1 MIGAIHP
8 LQDFGVK
15 ILTAIIILLLTA
27 INYRGVALGGKVQL
41 VFTTLKVA
49 ALGFIVLCA
58 FAIGNGSFA
67 NFSTDSINTNGS
79 SAIPQGWDLLSAI
92 VMALSGAFWAY
103 DGWNNITY
111 IAGEVKIPLKIF
123 LKLYLLA

>member
-67 NFSTDSINTNGS
+67 NF
-79 SAIPQGWDLLSAI
+79 PQTVLIQMVVLQ
-92 VMALSGAFWAY
+92 FHR
-103 DGWNNITY
+103 DGTY
-111 IAGEVKIPLKIF
+111 
-123 LKLYLLA
+123 